1 MNIFRF
7 KKNIAQLS
15 DNELLEK
22 YRSEREQKYIGELFS
37 RYYELTYLV
46 CLKYLKDT
54 DTAKDATMDIFEK
67 LFDTLLN
74 TSVGNF
80 KNWLYSVAKNHS
92 LMVLRKQNI
101 TVDIAEIDFSEKSFM
116 ENDAKFDLLSENEK
130 NSVNLKEKL
139 TKLKEPQRKCLTMF
153 YFEKKSYKVIA
164 NETSYSIKQ
173 VKSYIQNGKR
183 NLKNLLEN
191 KSKED

>member
-101 TVDIAEIDFSEKSFM
+101 TVDITEIDFSEKSFM
-116 ENDAKFDLLSENEK
+116 ENDVKFDLLSENEK

-139 TKLKEPQRKCLTMF
+139 AKLKEPQRKCLTMF